1 MLPKP
6 GILHAM
12 RILLV
17 EDDSSIAEPLV
28 SGLER
33 QGYELTWVSTGADAL
48 NADPGDMVL
57 LDLGLPD
64 LDGQVVCRR
73 LRDKTDVPIIIV
85 TARSDEIDRVALLEL
100 GADDY
105 LTKPFGFR
113 ELVARMRAVARRS
126 QRPAGLVATDS
137 PDEPFVV
144 GEVTLDRRTRK
155 VTVGGVPVS
164 LTPKEFDLFAFL
176 AQDPGAVQARGHII
190 EEVWGM
196 DAFPTDR
203 TIDNFIVRLRR
214 LFEVDHEHPTRFI
227 TVRGRG
233 YLFKKA

>member
-1 MLPKP
+1 MK
-6 GILHAM
+6 ILV
-12 RILLV
+12 V
-17 EDDSSIAEPLV
+17 EDDPSIAEPLV

-64 LDGQVVCRR
+64 LDGQVVCRK
-73 LRDKTDVPIIIV
+73 LRERTGVPIIVV

-126 QRPAGLVATDS
+126 HPSSGPGPTERTDA
-137 PDEPFVV
+137 PITI

-155 VTVGGVPVS
+155 VTVSGVPVS
-164 LTPKEFDLFAFL
+164 LTPKEFDLLDFL
-176 AQDPGAVQARGHII
+176 AQDSGAVQTRGRII
-190 EEVWGM
+190 AEVWDEHWWGSTKTLDVHIASLRKKLK
-196 DAFPTDR
+196 DADL
-203 TIDNFIVRLRR
+203 I
-214 LFEVDHEHPTRFI
+214 E
-227 TVRGRG
+227 TVRGVG
-233 YLFKKA
+233 YRLAIDVGEQET